1 MERRMKL
8 SGLTMIAIAAGSL
21 FAAAPAAAQ
30 RQVEVHRTVTTTRT
44 VNGGDWHDNRR
55 YERRHHRRKVCT
67 KRWVNH
73 HRVTRCRWR

>member
-1 MERRMKL
+1 MKL
-8 SGLTMIAIAAGSL
+8 SGLTLIAVAVGSL

-30 RQVEVHRTVTTTRT
+30 PQRHVEVHRTVTTTRVT
-44 VNGGDWHDNRR
+44 NNGWNDNRR
-55 YERRHHRRKVCT
+55 YHRRHHRQKVCT